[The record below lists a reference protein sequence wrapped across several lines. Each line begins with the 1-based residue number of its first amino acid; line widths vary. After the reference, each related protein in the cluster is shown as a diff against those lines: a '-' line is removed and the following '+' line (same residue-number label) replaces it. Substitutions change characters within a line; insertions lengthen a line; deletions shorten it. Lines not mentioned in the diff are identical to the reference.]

1 MVERWVCEAEQG
13 RLRES
18 GKFLR
23 RLEARGKQNS
33 LIDSKKRH
41 PGGEGAHPLTDM
53 ATESARV
60 VSEIASSRAYQE
72 YVNPQWVALLNLL
85 DMNVE
90 YERCTG
96 CELFTKDGRR
106 ILDYLSGYCVHNTG
120 HNHPYIVQ
128 ALKAELDKCGP
139 AMLQSHVPAL
149 AGELAERLCRLA
161 GGGLKKV
168 YFGSSGSEGV
178 EAAIKFA
185 RATTGRPGLVYAN
198 NSFHGLTAGALSL
211 MNDAF
216 WREGFGV
223 LLQDTVGVP
232 FEDLAALEKVLSKER
247 CAAFV
252 VEPVQAEAGIRVPS
266 KAYLQ
271 TAQELC
277 HATGTLY
284 VLDEVQTG
292 MYRTGTFLASHQY
305 DLQADM
311 VVLAKALS
319 GGLMPVSAVLMTDTI
334 YRAVYSSLKRS
345 IVHTSTFSEN
355 SLSMRAGLATLD
367 VLEEEKLGAR
377 AMRLGEQFRGKL
389 RDALQ
394 PYEIVKEVRGRG
406 LLNGIE
412 FRAPQKMALRALYGT
427 FHRIHPA
434 MFGQVMV
441 MRMFREKNILTQ
453 ICGNNFMVLKA
464 APPLVVSEE
473 QLDEFV
479 EAIQSVVALADTS
492 ATFWTEAL
500 NLAHRAV
507 NI

>member
-1 MVERWVCEAEQG
+1 
-13 RLRES
+13 
-18 GKFLR
+18 
-23 RLEARGKQNS
+23 
-33 LIDSKKRH
+33 
-41 PGGEGAHPLTDM
+41 M
-53 ATESARV
+53 ATKSVTV
-60 VSEIASSRAYQE
+60 VSESVGSRAYQE

-90 YERCTG
+90 YERCSG

-120 HNHPYIVQ
+120 HNHPYIIE
-128 ALKAELDKCGP
+128 ALKEELDKSGP
-139 AMLQSHVPAL
+139 AMLQSHVPAI

-185 RATTGRPGLVYAN
+185 RATTGRAGIVYAQ

-211 MNDAF
+211 MNDSF
-216 WREGFGV
+216 WREGFGP

-232 FEDLAALEKVLSKER
+232 FGDLAALENALANGRS
-247 CAAFV
+247 AAFI

-266 KAYLQ
+266 KEYLQ
-271 TAQELC
+271 AAQQLC
-277 HATGTLY
+277 RAKGSLY
-284 VLDEVQTG
+284 ILDEVQTG
-292 MYRTGTFLASHQY
+292 MYRTGTFLAGQQY
-305 DLQADM
+305 DVQPDI

-319 GGLMPVSAVLMTDTI
+319 GGLMPVSAVLMTDKV

-367 VLEEEKLGAR
+367 VLEREKLGPR
-377 AMRLGEQFRGKL
+377 ALQLGEQFREKL
-389 RDALQ
+389 RQALQ
-394 PYEIVKEVRGRG
+394 PFEIVKEVRGLG
-406 LLNGIE
+406 LLSGIE
-412 FRAPQKMALRALYGT
+412 FKAPQKLALRALYEA
-427 FHRIHPA
+427 FHQIHPA
-434 MFGQVMV
+434 MFGQVVV

-479 EAIQSVVALADTS
+479 GAIRSVVELADTS

-500 NLAHRAV
+500 NLARRAV